1 MRLVQFASIVLI
13 IALVLLPQIV
23 TLFYNGTSDAEPEH
37 EYDYR

>member
-1 MRLVQFASIVLI
+1 MHLVQFASIVLI

-23 TLFYNGTSDAEPEH
+23 TLFYNGTSDVEPEH

>member
-1 MRLVQFASIVLI
+1 MQLVQFASIVLI

-23 TLFYNGTSDAEPEH
+23 ALFYNGTSNAEPEH

>member
-1 MRLVQFASIVLI
+1 MHLVQFASIVLI

-23 TLFYNGTSDAEPEH
+23 ALFYNGTRDAEPEH

>member
-23 TLFYNGTSDAEPEH
+23 ALFYNGTSDAEPEH